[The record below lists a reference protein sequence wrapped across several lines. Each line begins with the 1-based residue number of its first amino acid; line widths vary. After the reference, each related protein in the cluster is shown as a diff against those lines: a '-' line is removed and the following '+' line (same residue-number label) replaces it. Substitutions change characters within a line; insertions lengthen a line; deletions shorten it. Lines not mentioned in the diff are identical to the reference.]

1 MVLLSNITET
11 LFNDV
16 VRIRLE
22 NDARRIKD
30 FGPYE
35 KQVRRKWNEFKEEKR
50 KRTLSNKEYKENLK
64 AANENLKNMF
74 MMLCK

>member
-1 MVLLSNITET
+1 MVLLSNITES

-22 NDARRIKD
+22 KDPKRIKD

-35 KQVRRKWNEFKEEKR
+35 KKIRRQWNEFKEEKR
-50 KRTLSNKEYKENLK
+50 RRVLGQEEYKKNLK
-64 AANENLKNMF
+64 VANEDLKQIF